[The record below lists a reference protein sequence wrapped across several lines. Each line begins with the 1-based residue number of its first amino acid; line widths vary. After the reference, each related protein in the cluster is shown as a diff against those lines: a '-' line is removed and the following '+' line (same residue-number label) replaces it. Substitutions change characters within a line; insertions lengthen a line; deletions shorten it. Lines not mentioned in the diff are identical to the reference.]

1 MIIYPAIDLRGG
13 KTVRLF
19 QGDYN
24 QETIFDIE
32 PAAAA
37 LKWEE
42 AGARWIHIVDLDAA
56 KAGHPVNLDAIARIR
71 DAVDVPIQVG
81 GGIRTFQ
88 HIAEMLDRGVT
99 RVILGTVA
107 LRDRALVEK
116 AAQRWGEAIAV
127 SLDARDGKLAAS
139 GWTEQTELDALE
151 LAKDMNKAGVTR
163 FIFTDINRDGTNTG
177 PNVDAIRELVLAV
190 RGRVISAG
198 GIASIADIEDLVQTN
213 AHGAIIGRALY
224 DGRVDLREAISKS
237 GGGPA

>member
-24 QETIFDIE
+24 QETVFDID
-32 PAAAA
+32 PAEAA

-42 AGARWIHIVDLDAA
+42 AGARWIHVVDLDAA

-71 DAVDVPIQVG
+71 DAVDVPIQLG

-88 HIAEMLDRGVT
+88 HIAETLDRGVN

-107 LRDRALVEK
+107 LRDRALVER
-116 AAQRWGEAIAV
+116 AAKRWGEEIAV
-127 SLDARDGKLAAS
+127 SLDARDGKLAAA
-139 GWTEQTELDALE
+139 GWTEQTELDALD
-151 LAKDMNKAGVTR
+151 LARDMNKAGVTR
-163 FIFTDINRDGTNTG
+163 FIYTDINRDGTHTG
-177 PNVDAIRELVLAV
+177 PNVAAIRDLVLAV
-190 RGRVISAG
+190 RAQVISAG
-198 GIASIADIEDLVQTN
+198 GVGSIADLQAISQTG

-224 DGRVDLREAISKS
+224 DGRVDLREAIAKGS
-237 GGGPA
+237 GGSA

>member
-24 QETIFDIE
+24 QETVFDIE
-32 PAAAA
+32 PADAAI
-37 LKWEE
+37 KWED

-71 DAVDVPIQVG
+71 DAVDVKIQIG

-88 HIAEMLDRGVT
+88 HIAETLDRGVD

-107 LRDRALVEK
+107 LRDRSLVER
-116 AAQRWGEAIAV
+116 AAARWGSAIAV

-139 GWTEQTELDALE
+139 GWTEQTELVALD
-151 LAKDMNKAGVTR
+151 LARDMANAGVSQ
-163 FIFTDINRDGTNTG
+163 FIYTDIDRDGTHTG
-177 PNVDAIRELVLAV
+177 PNVDAIRELTRAV
-190 RGRVISAG
+190 KARVISAG
-198 GIASIADIEDLVQTN
+198 GVGSVADVEALVETG

-224 DGRVDLREAISKS
+224 DGRVDLREAISRAGRQS
-237 GGGPA
+237 

>member
-19 QGDYN
+19 QGDYE
-24 QETIFDIE
+24 QETVFDIE
-32 PAAAA
+32 PADAAR
-37 LKWEE
+37 KWEE

-71 DAVDVPIQVG
+71 DAVDIPIQLG

-88 HIAEMLDRGVT
+88 HIAEMLDRGVN

-107 LRDRALVEK
+107 LKDRALVER
-116 AAQRWGEAIAV
+116 AAKRWGDAIAV

-151 LAKDMNKAGVTR
+151 LARDMNRAGVTR
-163 FIFTDINRDGTNTG
+163 FIYTDIHRDGTHEG
-177 PNVDAIRELVLAV
+177 PNVEAIRELVLAV
-190 RGRVISAG
+190 KGRVISAG
-198 GIASIADIEDLVQTN
+198 GVGSIADVEALIPTN

-224 DGRVDLREAISKS
+224 DGRVDLREAIKKS